1 MTMNKKIA
9 TLLLI
14 STAFLLNACQ
24 KNVDVFVPDP
34 GQLNGADTTWAAS
47 LPATAAVFSLQT
59 SLSATSLFSEPVK
72 DSFELNTSTV
82 TLLLTNGLQ
91 LTFPPL
97 SVVSSAGQIVTGK
110 IYVEARLIKTKGDMV
125 VLNKPTSSNGSM
137 LVSGGE
143 VFVSLS
149 KNGQQLQLAP
159 NAKFYIRYSDAPTS
173 QLMKLFYGVE
183 SNPAQ
188 FNWVPGTNSS
198 DTVAVGNQYYEIACS
213 HLRWI
218 NCDYFYDTTGINR
231 SLISATLPSN
241 YTNANTTVF
250 LVFKDYRSV
259 LGMYGD
265 VPEKRF
271 LSGKVPNGKVAIVVA
286 ISKQGNDYFLGKE
299 TITTGVNVT
308 TANIQKVPLNPVKS
322 SLAAIRSY
330 LATL

>member
-1 MTMNKKIA
+1 MNKKIA
-9 TLLLI
+9 TILLI
-14 STAFLLNACQ
+14 SAAFFLYACQ

-34 GQLNGADTTWAAS
+34 GQLNGPDTTWNAS
-47 LPATAAVFSLQT
+47 LPATAPVFTLQT
-59 SLSATSLFSEPVK
+59 SLSATSLLSEPVK
-72 DSFELNTSTV
+72 DSFELNTNTITV
-82 TLLLTNGLQ
+82 LLTNGLQ

-97 SVVSSAGQIVTGK
+97 SVVTSAGQVVTGK

-125 VLNKPTSSNGSM
+125 LLNKPTTSNGSM

-149 KNGQQLQLAP
+149 KNGLQLQLAP

-173 QLMKLFYGVE
+173 QLMKLFYGIE
-183 SNPAQ
+183 SSNVTQ
-188 FNWVPGTNSS
+188 VNWVPSTNSS
-198 DTVAVGNQYYEIACS
+198 DTVAVGSQFYEIASS

-218 NCDYFYDTTGINR
+218 NCDYFYDTVGITR
-231 SLISATLPSN
+231 SIISATLPSN
-241 YTNANTTVF
+241 YTNANTTTF
-250 LVFKDYRSV
+250 LVFKELRSV

-271 LSGKVPNGKVAIVVA
+271 LSPKVPNGKTAIVVA

-299 TITTGVNVT
+299 TITIGVNAT
-308 TANIQKVPLNPVKS
+308 TNNIQKVPLTPVKS